1 MSYINKIS
9 YQIYKVEKKPYRQML
24 DELFSHLD
32 VKQAVLRIVLF
43 GEVVSKD
50 DYMWR
55 LAQFRRK
62 AEEYFQDA
70 LPVVTFVAQKPLDA
84 ELVLEIHGYMSER
97 NDRLEYKSYGGF
109 PYVVLTNECGRFLY
123 AGGVC
128 VSFDSDIYT
137 QSKEVFRVLECI
149 LNREKFSVGS
159 IVRQWNY
166 IDGITAFDNNGDQHY
181 QMFNNARSEFYLSDT
196 WKNGYPAA
204 TGIGTRGGGVIVDID
219 AAMAKEVSFS
229 ILPID
234 NELQVAAYSYSGS
247 VLEKA
252 DTGKT
257 TPKFERAKSLQTGDC
272 CMMYLS
278 GTAAIRGEVSLAEA
292 DVVAQLRITLENI
305 RHLIG
310 DVSMKLLRVYLKNES
325 DYNKVHDS
333 LEREGVCISYLL
345 ADVCRDELLIEIEGI
360 AWCSFG
366 RE

>member
-1 MSYINKIS
+1 M
-9 YQIYKVEKKPYRQML
+9 
-24 DELFSHLD
+24 
-32 VKQAVLRIVLF
+32 
-43 GEVVSKD
+43 
-50 DYMWR
+50 
-55 LAQFRRK
+55 
-62 AEEYFQDA
+62 
-70 LPVVTFVAQKPLDA
+70 
-84 ELVLEIHGYMSER
+84 
-97 NDRLEYKSYGGF
+97 
-109 PYVVLTNECGRFLY
+109 
-123 AGGVC
+123 
-128 VSFDSDIYT
+128 
-137 QSKEVFRVLECI
+137 LECI
-149 LNREKFSVGS
+149 LNREKFPVGS

-310 DVSMKLLRVYLKNES
+310 DVSMKLLRVY
-325 DYNKVHDS
+325 H
-333 LEREGVCISYLL
+333 
-345 ADVCRDELLIEIEGI
+345 
-360 AWCSFG
+360 
-366 RE
+366 